1 MKNFNNIVNELV
13 NLNEQP
19 VPDPAMAAPPAAPA
33 PAAAP
38 EPAPPGTG
46 EQPDASPPDAGLSP
60 AAEVTLVR
68 LLLKA
73 LVINIEDSDLTTL
86 TKIDHPEINAENA
99 EQVKQDIVSVI
110 NAQQTRGENEER
122 VDSVRELMLGINEKN
137 SKSMLNK
144 FVSLMKQYSDV
155 NISDV

>member
-13 NLNEQP
+13 DLNEQP

-33 PAAAP
+33 AAP
-38 EPAPPGTG
+38 EPVPPGTG

-73 LVINIEDSDLTTL
+73 LVINIEDTDLSTL
-86 TKIDHPEINAENA
+86 SKLDQPEINQENA
-99 EQVKQDIVSVI
+99 EQIKQDILSVI
-110 NAQQTRGENEER
+110 NNQATRGDNEDR
-122 VDSVRELMLGINEKN
+122 IDGVQDTLSNINEHN
-137 SKSMLNK
+137 RKSMLNT
-144 FVSLMKQYSDV
+144 FVKMMKKYSDI
-155 NISDV
+155 NIN